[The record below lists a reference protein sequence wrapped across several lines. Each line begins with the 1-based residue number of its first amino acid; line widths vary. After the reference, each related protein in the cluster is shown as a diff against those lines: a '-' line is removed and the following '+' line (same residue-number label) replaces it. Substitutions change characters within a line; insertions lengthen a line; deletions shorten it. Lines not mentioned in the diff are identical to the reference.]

1 MNRSLIWYNLSY
13 YARSLR
19 FIAPCLVFV
28 VFHFSIHSQMPIP
41 IWGQY
46 HLGAVGVF
54 VFSNWIG
61 SSFINSEDRTQQY
74 ITMLHVKNE
83 TLFHI
88 SKIISI
94 LVFMIPFYM
103 ILITYPLAFGFFERS
118 LLFTELLAVA
128 VIHFLFSLMGA
139 SVGAFFNADF
149 HNKKTLIPLQALVV
163 LVMVV
168 PPDMFLG
175 DNALARFVAYL
186 LPPLNFF
193 GDRLNT
199 LSSGVFV
206 MDGNFLLFILR
217 SAGYS
222 LALIAVY
229 IFLIKKR
236 NKH

>member
-1 MNRSLIWYNLSY
+1 
-13 YARSLR
+13 
-19 FIAPCLVFV
+19 
-28 VFHFSIHSQMPIP
+28 
-41 IWGQY
+41 
-46 HLGAVGVF
+46 
-54 VFSNWIG
+54 
-61 SSFINSEDRTQQY
+61 
-74 ITMLHVKNE
+74 MLHVKNE

-94 LVFMIPFYM
+94 LIFMMPFYM
-103 ILITYPLAFGFFERS
+103 VLIAYPAMLGFFERS
-118 LLFTELLAVA
+118 LLFTEILAVA
-128 VIHFLFSLMGA
+128 IIHFLFSLMGT
-139 SVGAFFNADF
+139 SVGVFFNADF
-149 HNKKTLIPLQALVV
+149 HNKKTMIPLQALVV
-163 LVMVV
+163 LVLVV
-168 PPDMFLG
+168 PLDMILG
-175 DNALARFVAYL
+175 DNMLARYVAYL